1 VIAKGVVTTL
11 QDPVATIITV
21 LYSGQPAVT
30 FGLAGPTI
38 GLNDLDPDRFHPTT
52 KPPTHIG
59 PQSVQFFT
67 GMAGIIDHITPSVTM
82 TDVFAPTGTGG
93 TGVLATLVVDPS
105 ALFDNMKD
113 EAEAEDIMVV
123 NVNTHL
129 GGDPMA
135 QIPDPT
141 TGTLLDEG
149 DLFVQ
154 ASILLTQMS
163 IALPAELLNATQN
176 AITTTGAFLPLP
188 TPPLVNTPTV
198 TTFIL

>member
-1 VIAKGVVTTL
+1 
-11 QDPVATIITV
+11 
-21 LYSGQPAVT
+21 
-30 FGLAGPTI
+30 
-38 GLNDLDPDRFHPTT
+38 
-52 KPPTHIG
+52 
-59 PQSVQFFT
+59 
-67 GMAGIIDHITPSVTM
+67 MAGIIDHITPSVTM